1 MSNKET
7 ITNTST
13 IEEKINQSIDLGINY
28 LHSHQLPNGEFLFYM
43 SGDDDML
50 GHNICTE
57 SCVFPAALI
66 GTCLLSLK
74 ESSQMVDEILKKSA
88 EFLFYQMD
96 KGGTWN
102 HYTNLHR
109 YRHLCPQDLDDT
121 SCASYFLNEMAYNI
135 PNHSI
140 QKLMLDNRRKD
151 GLFYTWITFRWLWNR
166 NKLYW
171 HYVFKELKYPIQSLI
186 FWYKFVCTRYDVD
199 AVVNANIL
207 YYLGKRA
214 ETKPIIDHLTRV
226 IKENKEDVCDKWY
239 LNTLTVYYFISRN
252 FASGIHELEDV
263 RPALISKIMA
273 FYNKDNSF
281 GRSDLENALAISS
294 LINLDYKGIE
304 VTKAVIEL
312 VNGQSK
318 NGNWKRWGFYY
329 GGVKQF
335 CFGSEELTTAFCLEA
350 LAIFKKNNQLK
361 PLKQL

>member
-7 ITNTST
+7 IIEASN
-13 IEEKINQSIDLGINY
+13 IEEKINQSVDRGINY

-74 ESSQMVDEILKKSA
+74 KSNSMADEILKKSA

-109 YRHLCPQDLDDT
+109 FRHLCPQDLDDT

-166 NKLYW
+166 NRLYW

-199 AVVNANIL
+199 AVVNANVL
-207 YYLGKRA
+207 HYMGKKE
-214 ETKPIIDHLTRV
+214 ETKPITDYL
-226 IKENKEDVCDKWY
+226 IKILQENKESVSDKWY

-252 FASGIHELEDV
+252 FASGNIEHEETRLS
-263 RPALISKIMA
+263 LISKLMSY
-273 FYNKDNSF
+273 YNKESGF
-281 GRSDLENALAISS
+281 GRSSLENALAITS
-294 LINLDYKGIE
+294 LINLNYKGNEI
-304 VTKAVIEL
+304 TKAVTEL
-312 VNGQSK
+312 VDWQSK
-318 NGNWKRWGFYY
+318 NGNWERWGFYY
-329 GGVKQF
+329 GGIKQF

-350 LAIFKKNNQLK
+350 LVLFKENWLSKNS
-361 PLKQL
+361 